1 MVMTGNKLYT
11 FGRKD
16 TLLLSMAGIMVLC
29 KTINLCVMWGNIQDV
44 EVQEEH
50 EDVCHIS
57 HSAGPDSHA
66 CSEHQLFKSWHEATT
81 AEVAKDAE
89 FVAQGDDSNY
99 PRLAQQSNHSPIFMN
114 TSQGARI
121 THGDV
126 KQWLTA
132 AASLLHDNS
141 SNIDTSDRTSQ
152 LDEIFNANSEHL
164 QHVNDTAWAHSIEV
178 LQARMEAR
186 HDRLRSVHKK
196 HSQIAHET
204 FVELINKTADAI
216 QHGSPSKWAQHL
228 EHTKDVLEAR
238 LRERKLVRQQHRAEM
253 EKHGLNVASSH
264 HSHHNESLES
274 WTQSIMDLQ
283 THIKSVYDENRARIA
298 EIAKAKANQAKLD
311 ILANFTSHSAE
322 SHSAPS
328 KRALRA
334 QSGQQTQERQGQQSS
349 PSASRAQPRR
359 AFRGSTYQNSL
370 EWRHVKTWRSAQPAS
385 KIRGTTVLSTEQ
397 LRQAHW
403 QGMMPKVACIAA
415 IPSGDD
421 ARARVQHFIENWNL
435 QTYEGPRQ
443 LILVYSHS
451 DHDLRHLL
459 QIYADGTFVKA
470 VAARSNGAVPSTLA
484 LRFGAWSAE
493 ADIIARWDFI
503 SSGHQP
509 QRLAMQVHALATAV
523 RPACLMKQLDDVSD
537 TKISGDPSS
546 IIGEISWMR
555 EHWQPLLKEE
565 HAVLTAAQA
574 HNVVIVQGN

>member
-1 MVMTGNKLYT
+1 MW
-11 FGRKD
+11 
-16 TLLLSMAGIMVLC
+16 
-29 KTINLCVMWGNIQDV
+29 NL
-44 EVQEEH
+44 QEEH
-50 EDVCHIS
+50 EDVCHPD
-57 HSAGPDSHA
+57 HSAGPDSHQ
-66 CSEHQLFKSWHEATT
+66 CGEHQLFKSWHEATT
-81 AEVAKDAE
+81 AEIAKDAE

-99 PRLAQQSNHSPIFMN
+99 PGLLQQSNHSPIFVN

-141 SNIDTSDRTSQ
+141 SDIDTSDHTSQ
-152 LDEIFNANSEHL
+152 LDEIFNTNSEHL
-164 QHVNDTAWAHSIEV
+164 EHINDTAWARSIEA

-186 HDRLRSVHKK
+186 HDRLRSVHKRHAK
-196 HSQIAHET
+196 IAHET
-204 FVELINKTADAI
+204 FIELINKTADAI
-216 QHGSPSKWAQHL
+216 HHGSASKWAQHL
-228 EHTKDVLEAR
+228 EHTKEVLEAR

-253 EKHGLNVASSH
+253 EKHGLNVAASH
-264 HSHHNESLES
+264 HGYHNESLES
-274 WTQSIMDLQ
+274 WTQSIVDLQ

-298 EIAKAKANQAKLD
+298 KIAKEKANQAKLD
-311 ILANFTSHSAE
+311 ILADFTSQSAE
-322 SHSAPS
+322 SHSTPP

-334 QSGQQTQERQGQQSS
+334 QSGQQTQEAQDQQSKTS
-349 PSASRAQPRR
+349 TSRAQPKR
-359 AFRGSTYQNSL
+359 AFRGSTAYQNSL

-385 KIRGTTVLSTEQ
+385 KIRGATVLNTEQ
-397 LRQAHW
+397 LQQTHW

-443 LILVYSHS
+443 LILVYSHL

-470 VAARSNGAVPSTLA
+470 VAARSNGPVPSTLA
-484 LRFGAWSAE
+484 FRFGAWSAE
-493 ADIIARWDFI
+493 ADIIARWDFT
-503 SSGHQP
+503 SSGHHP

-523 RPACLMKQLDDVSD
+523 RPACLMKKRDDISD
-537 TKISGDPSS
+537 TKISGDESS
-546 IIGEISWMR
+546 IIGEVSWMR
-555 EHWQPLLKEE
+555 EHWQPLLREE

-574 HNVVIVQGN
+574 HNIVIVKAA